1 MRNQMK
7 SEVVKSK
14 AGQISGPIR
23 MMMDSDKYGRVTFIV
38 SSFKQ
43 HSNTRNAALATK
55 NRYGFDIYTMAQGCR
70 LHVIKRGFEDKAAF
84 IVDLREET
92 A

>member
-1 MRNQMK
+1 MRNQM
-7 SEVVKSK
+7 KSK
-14 AGQISGPIR
+14 AGQISEPIR
-23 MMMDSDKYGRVTFIV
+23 MIMDSDKYGRVTFMV

-43 HSNTRNAALATK
+43 HKSTRNAALATK
-55 NRYGFDIYTMAQGCR
+55 NKYQFDIYTMAQVCR

-84 IVDLREET
+84 IVDLRGET